1 MSHLGAKKT
10 ISFRAYMGHERRGLR
25 KEAKNLSSLSC
36 IITRAYGLCV
46 IK

>member
-1 MSHLGAKKT
+1 MSHLGANKT
-10 ISFRAYMGHERRGLR
+10 ISFRAYIVHERRGLR

-36 IITRAYGLCV
+36 IITRAYGLYV